1 MRFCYL
7 GAHSVIFA
15 WVVLTMDT
23 DELGLSAQPSFRGFR
38 KRWAANLQVDA
49 SEDPGHEVVDDFM
62 QTSGNFSP
70 ADIFDSASLPSGW
83 DRVSDDGLDKRAET
97 EYEPESP
104 LDVLP
109 VDVFPRV
116 TDPCRSE
123 HSWKQCA
130 MASATKRL
138 KVDLPKLPWEMPEF
152 CGAFRSGDKWAGTG
166 LAGCN
171 RVFLPTAIGLSDV
184 LHSEVVQEA
193 TRPEAGVQFE
203 PPVIRLELKRAR
215 KELPD

>member
-15 WVVLTMDT
+15 WVLLTMDT

-83 DRVSDDGLDKRAET
+83 DRVSDDG
-97 EYEPESP
+97 S
-104 LDVLP
+104 
-109 VDVFPRV
+109 
-116 TDPCRSE
+116 S
-123 HSWKQCA
+123 
-130 MASATKRL
+130 
-138 KVDLPKLPWEMPEF
+138 
-152 CGAFRSGDKWAGTG
+152 
-166 LAGCN
+166 
-171 RVFLPTAIGLSDV
+171 
-184 LHSEVVQEA
+184 
-193 TRPEAGVQFE
+193 
-203 PPVIRLELKRAR
+203 ELKLNMNLNPHLMCCQWMFFQ
-215 KELPD
+215 E